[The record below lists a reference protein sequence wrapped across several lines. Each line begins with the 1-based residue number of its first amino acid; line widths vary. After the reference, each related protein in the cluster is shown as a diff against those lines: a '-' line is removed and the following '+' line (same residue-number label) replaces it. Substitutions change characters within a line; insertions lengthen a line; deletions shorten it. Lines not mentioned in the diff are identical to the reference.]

1 MPRSADLNK
10 PEIQEKIV
18 VKVKEII
25 TPAQKELEGTVEQVN
40 VDEIVAKTIALRNEL
55 TIDIPRITV
64 QPVGDVKRGYRE
76 FKLDLASVRLQPVDN
91 EILIQELHRRKQ
103 VRLMSGT
110 GIVTEAR
117 LEDYVVRG
125 LIDFDDICYD
135 DHAELLYDL
144 AGQVVAHL
152 RSYLKD
158 ETEVLNV
165 LQYHQQA
172 LVNLIHSRMKD
183 HYEEKATAYESYV
196 SGGITTLR
204 ANSYSVPEEEIARDF
219 RVPVTDKQDI
229 RRMLFCGFG
238 KCLYPVQKFDS
249 NWERRFAVVLENDR
263 DVLKWI
269 KPAKGQ
275 LRIYY
280 AGDET
285 YEPDFVV
292 ETKTARFLCE
302 TKAANEVNA
311 EDVQAKA
318 RAAAE
323 WCSHATAHD
332 LEHGGKPWTY
342 LLIPHDVIADNMTLR
357 GLASHSRG

>member
-1 MPRSADLNK
+1 LPRSADLNK

-183 HYEEKATAYESYV
+183 HYEEKATAYESHV

-219 RVPVTDKQDI
+219 RVPVADKQDI
-229 RRMLFCGFG
+229 RRMLFRGFG
-238 KCLYPVQKFDS
+238 KCLYRVQKFDS
-249 NWERRFAVVLENDR
+249 DSERRFAVVLENDR
-263 DVLKWI
+263 EVLKWI

-275 LRIYY
+275 FRIYY

-292 ETKTARFLCE
+292 ETKTAKFLCE
-302 TKAANEVNA
+302 PKAANEVNA

-323 WCSHATAHD
+323 WCSNATAHE
-332 LEHGGKPWTY
+332 LEHGGKSWTY

-357 GLASHSRG
+357 GLAGRSRG